1 MKTTYVKPE
10 INHKMKKPYIK
21 PEIKD
26 RNINV
31 RLCVNYISKYTEKM
45 PGNREAV
52 VQGPFDEQQHNAIGF
67 DNTWGSGD
75 SGL

>member
-31 RLCVNYISKYTEKM
+31 RLCVNYISKYTEGM
-45 PGNREAV
+45 TGNI
-52 VQGPFDEQQHNAIGF
+52 QGTFDEQQHNAIGF
-67 DNTWGSGD
+67 DNTWGEGD